1 MPACRY
7 PVIDLPAT
15 GENITRLRLSRGL
28 TVRDLQHFFGFDAPQ
43 AIYKWQRGQT
53 LPSVDNLFALSALL
67 GVPIDDILVGSGT
80 DYQQHK
86 TEQLAIAC
94 CSAVSS
100 EDKRYQNFILFL

>member
-1 MPACRY
+1 MPAYRY

-43 AIYKWQRGQT
+43 AIYKCQRGQT

-67 GVPIDDILVGSGT
+67 GVPIDDILVGSDT
-80 DYQQHK
+80 VLHHHNKEQQ
-86 TEQLAIAC
+86 AIAC